1 MANSEKLPSAIIA
14 SLKEEKED
22 RARIENIEKI
32 NISLRDKQIDLSQE
46 QTNQLMALRNSL
58 ESNDL
63 QSLED
68 KREANK
74 IAIETLS
81 LLSDIR
87 DNTED
92 LNYDFS
98 SGGKGI
104 IEKILVFG
112 KLLITSFA
120 AGLIQGV
127 ASIFKFPTL
136 KKLFNKLVIRPLKAT
151 IFKPVILLFDRIKNI
166 FLALGD
172 IYKKV
177 GSGKSLKGNTL
188 KVFGP
193 NTIKFLTSLFKGI
206 RGGISA
212 IRTLG
217 TKLKSGLGTIKSF
230 FTSVITSL
238 FKPFTDVGR
247 AFKDILTQFGVISK
261 GKGPLASIINSIKN
275 LGGLLNKF
283 KGVFRVLG
291 IAIGKLI
298 FPIIAIIDFVRGIF
312 DSLKTS
318 TFTSPIAKAIDAL
331 LTGVGF
337 AVGGF
342 MGGLLDLIK
351 DAVSW
356 IADKLGFEGFSE
368 FLDSFSI
375 REMVER
381 GFSDMAEFFSS
392 LFNDFIPALIAGV
405 KAAAVPGGKTFE
417 EAFNERLSGVESGG
431 GAPGAKA
438 DKRFFELK
446 DQQHEVDSKIREQEE
461 AIAAGDLRTG
471 LANMLKRED
480 VLAELRAEKAL
491 IDQDLA
497 TRSELIR
504 RAGIEKRANITGA
517 IMEATQSDTLD
528 MKAESSKA
536 SAPIVSTVDASNNTN
551 NVIHR
556 TVNQNNHVDRTSM
569 MMYSGAMAYQ

>member
-1 MANSEKLPSAIIA
+1 MANSEQLPSAIIT

-46 QTNQLMALRNSL
+46 QTNQLIALRNSL
-58 ESNDL
+58 ESSDL
-63 QSLED
+63 QSIED
-68 KREANK
+68 KREANEV
-74 IAIETLS
+74 AIETLQ

-92 LNYDFS
+92 LNFDFD

-112 KLLITSFA
+112 GLLVTSFT

-127 ASIFKFPTL
+127 ASWFKFPTL

-172 IYKKV
+172 IYKKA
-177 GSGKSLKGNTL
+177 GSGKFLKGNTL

-193 NTIKFLTSLFKGI
+193 EAIASLTTLFSRIKRGI
-206 RGGISA
+206 LA
-212 IRTLG
+212 IKTLG
-217 TKLKSGLGTIKSF
+217 TKIKSGLGAIKSF

-261 GKGPLASIINSIKN
+261 GTGPLASIMGYIKN

-283 KGVFRVLG
+283 KGLFKLLG
-291 IAIGKLI
+291 FAIGKLI
-298 FPIIAIIDFVRGIF
+298 FPIIMIIDFIRGIF
-312 DSLKTS
+312 DSLETS

-356 IADKLGFEGFSE
+356 IAEKLGFEGLSE
-368 FLDSFSI
+368 WLDSFSF
-375 REMVER
+375 REMIER
-381 GFSDMAEFFSS
+381 GFSDMAEFFDT
-392 LFNDFIPALIAGV
+392 LFDPQFLGALMAGV
-405 KAAAVPGGKTFE
+405 KAAINPADGKSFND
-417 EAFNERLSGVESGG
+417 AFNEYVVYGKAGKPEST
-431 GAPGAKA
+431 
-438 DKRFFELK
+438 
-446 DQQHEVDSKIREQEE
+446 V
-461 AIAAGDLRTG
+461 
-471 LANMLKRED
+471 
-480 VLAELRAEKAL
+480 
-491 IDQDLA
+491 
-497 TRSELIR
+497 IR
-504 RAGIEKRANITGA
+504 REGEVTPEEISRYADQTEGMNAAETIAFIKAQREAESTSDFSRRSKNKKGYIIPFSNVSGA
-517 IMEATQSDTLD
+517 VMEATQSDTLD

-569 MMYSGAMAYQ
+569 MMYSGPMAYQ

>member
-1 MANSEKLPSAIIA
+1 MANSEQLPSAIIT

-46 QTNQLMALRNSL
+46 QTNQLIALRNSL

-74 IAIETLS
+74 VAIETLR
-81 LLSDIR
+81 LLGDIR

-92 LNYDFS
+92 LNFDFGV
-98 SGGKGI
+98 GGKGI
-104 IEKILVFG
+104 VEKILVFG
-112 KLLITSFA
+112 TLLITSFT

-127 ASIFKFPTL
+127 ASIFQFPTL
-136 KKLFNKLVIRPLKAT
+136 KKLFNKLVIRPLRAT
-151 IFKPVILLFDRIKNI
+151 IFKPAILLFDRIKNI

-177 GSGKSLKGNTL
+177 GSGKFLKGNTL

-206 RGGISA
+206 KGGISA

-261 GKGPLASIINSIKN
+261 GTGPLASIIKSIKN

-283 KGVFRVLG
+283 KGAFRVLG
-291 IAIGKLI
+291 FAIGKLI

-356 IADKLGFEGFSE
+356 ISDKLGFEGFSE

-392 LFNDFIPALIAGV
+392 LFNDFVPALIAGI
-405 KAAAVPGGKTFE
+405 KAAAAPGGKTFE

-431 GAPGAKA
+431 GPGAKG
-438 DKRFFELK
+438 DKGFFELR
-446 DQQHEVDSKIREQEE
+446 DQQREIDSKIREQEE

-471 LANMLKRED
+471 LANRLKRED

-504 RAGIEKRANITGA
+504 QAGIEKRANITGA

-528 MKAESSKA
+528 MKAESSKT

>member
-1 MANSEKLPSAIIA
+1 MANSEQLPSAIIT

-46 QTNQLMALRNSL
+46 QTNQLIALRNSL
-58 ESNDL
+58 ESSDL
-63 QSLED
+63 QSIED
-68 KREANK
+68 KREANEV
-74 IAIETLS
+74 AIETLQ

-92 LNYDFS
+92 LNFDFD

-112 KLLITSFA
+112 GLLVTSFT

-127 ASIFKFPTL
+127 ASWFKFPTL

-172 IYKKV
+172 IYKKA
-177 GSGKSLKGNTL
+177 GSGKFLKGNTL

-193 NTIKFLTSLFKGI
+193 NTIKFLTSLFSGI
-206 RGGISA
+206 KRGILA
-212 IRTLG
+212 IKTLG

-247 AFKDILTQFGVISK
+247 AFKDILTQFGAISK
-261 GKGPLASIINSIKN
+261 GTGPLASIINSIKN

-283 KGVFRVLG
+283 KGLFRLLG
-291 IAIGKLI
+291 FAIGKLI
-298 FPIIAIIDFVRGIF
+298 FPIIMIIDFVRGIF
-312 DSLKTS
+312 DSLETS

-356 IADKLGFEGFSE
+356 IAEKLGFEGLSE
-368 FLDSFSI
+368 WLDSFSI

-417 EAFNERLSGVESGG
+417 EAFNERLSGVESVA
-431 GAPGAKA
+431 GAGAKG
-438 DKRFFELK
+438 DKRFFELR
-446 DQQHEVDSKIREQEE
+446 DQQDEIDSKIREQEE

-471 LANMLKRED
+471 FANMSKRED

-491 IDQDLA
+491 IDKDLA
-497 TRSELIR
+497 TRSELIK
-504 RAGIEKRANITGA
+504 RAGIEKRANTTGA

-569 MMYSGAMAYQ
+569 MMYSGPMAYQ

>member
-1 MANSEKLPSAIIA
+1 MANSETLPPSLID

-46 QTNQLMALRNSL
+46 QTNQLIALRNSL
-58 ESNDL
+58 ESNNL
-63 QSLED
+63 QTIED
-68 KREANK
+68 KKEANSV
-74 IAIETLS
+74 ASDTLA
-81 LLSDIR
+81 LLSDIK

-92 LNYDFS
+92 LNFDFS
-98 SGGKGI
+98 QGKKGI
-104 IEKILVFG
+104 IEKIVVFG
-112 KLLITSFA
+112 QLMITQFA
-120 AGLIQGV
+120 VGFIKGA

-136 KKLFNKLVIRPLKAT
+136 KKIFSKLVLKPLKFLFTPVTKLFTYISSVFQAIGDVWKKAGT
-151 IFKPVILLFDRIKNI
+151 GRFLKGKTYTTLGARGIMFLDIIFKRMKSIIKGFRTFGGKMKSI
-166 FLALGD
+166 GGMIKGFLVWG
-172 IYKKV
+172 V
-177 GSGKSLKGNTL
+177 
-188 KVFGP
+188 
-193 NTIKFLTSLFKGI
+193 
-206 RGGISA
+206 
-212 IRTLG
+212 
-217 TKLKSGLGTIKSF
+217 TKLL
-230 FTSVITSL
+230 
-238 FKPFTDVGR
+238 KPFKDIGK
-247 AFKDILTQFGVISK
+247 AFKDVLVAVKNLSG
-261 GKGPLASIINSIKN
+261 GKGPLSGTMGFIRRM
-275 LGGLLNKF
+275 GGLLNKF
-283 KGVFRVLG
+283 KFLFRVLG
-291 IAIGKLI
+291 VGIGKLI

-342 MGGLLDLIK
+342 MGSLLDLIK

-356 IADKLGFEGFSE
+356 IADKLGFEGLSE

-392 LFNDFIPALIAGV
+392 LFTDFIPAFIAGI

-417 EAFNERLSGVESGG
+417 QAFNERLAGVESSDVELGT
-431 GAPGAKA
+431 KA

-446 DQQHEVDSKIREQEE
+446 NQQYEIDSKIKEQEE

-471 LANMLKRED
+471 FGNRLKRED
-480 VLAELRAEKAL
+480 VLAELKAEKAL

-497 TRSELIR
+497 TRSELTR
-504 RAGIEKRANITGA
+504 RKNIELKANTTGA

-528 MKAESSKA
+528 IKAASSKA

-569 MMYSGAMAYQ
+569 MMYSGAMT

>member
-1 MANSEKLPSAIIA
+1 MANSEQLPSAIIT

-46 QTNQLMALRNSL
+46 QTNQLIALRNSL

-63 QSLED
+63 QSIED
-68 KREANK
+68 KREANNV
-74 IAIETLS
+74 AIETLR
-81 LLSDIR
+81 LLGDIR

-92 LNYDFS
+92 LNFDFD

-104 IEKILVFG
+104 IEKIFVFG
-112 KLLITSFA
+112 GLLITSFT

-151 IFKPVILLFDRIKNI
+151 IFKPAILLFDRIKNI

-177 GSGKSLKGNTL
+177 GSGKLLKGNTL

-193 NTIKFLTSLFKGI
+193 NTIKFLTSLFSGI
-206 RGGISA
+206 KGGILA
-212 IRTLG
+212 ITTLG
-217 TKLKSGLGTIKSF
+217 AKLKSGLGTIKSF

-261 GKGPLASIINSIKN
+261 VTGPLASIMGYIKN

-283 KGVFRVLG
+283 KVLFRLLG
-291 IAIGKLI
+291 FAIGKLI
-298 FPIIAIIDFVRGIF
+298 FPIIMIIDFVRGIF
-312 DSLKTS
+312 DSLETS

-356 IADKLGFEGFSE
+356 IAEKLGFEGLSE
-368 FLDSFSI
+368 WLDSFSL
-375 REMVER
+375 REMIER
-381 GFSDMAEFFSS
+381 GFSDMAEFFET
-392 LFNDFIPALIAGV
+392 LFDPQFLGALMAGV
-405 KAAAVPGGKTFE
+405 KAAINPADGKSFNDG
-417 EAFNERLSGVESGG
+417 FNEYVVYGKAGKPEST
-431 GAPGAKA
+431 
-438 DKRFFELK
+438 
-446 DQQHEVDSKIREQEE
+446 V
-461 AIAAGDLRTG
+461 
-471 LANMLKRED
+471 
-480 VLAELRAEKAL
+480 
-491 IDQDLA
+491 
-497 TRSELIR
+497 IR
-504 RAGIEKRANITGA
+504 REGEVTPEEISRYADQTEGMNAAETIAFIKAQREAESTSDFSRRSKNKKGYIIPFSNVSGA

-569 MMYSGAMAYQ
+569 MMYSGAY